1 MIQLQNRVISLEAVN
16 YASISFPDENTD
28 NDWIEL
34 VLIVNGHSVVLIG
47 DDALVLWQY
56 LTKNITSIAP
66 SPGIVENKIDA
77 YAPDD
82 VITAPYGQ
90 PTA

>member
-1 MIQLQNRVISLEAVN
+1 MIQLKNRVISLEAVN

-34 VLIVNGHSVVLIG
+34 VLIVNGHPVVLSG
-47 DDALVLWQY
+47 DDALVLWQH
-56 LTKNITSIAP
+56 LTKNITLLAP
-66 SPGIVENKIDA
+66 SPGILEDKIDG
-77 YAPDD
+77 YALDYE
-82 VITAPYGQ
+82 ITAPYGQ